1 MAKGKDNKAIYRK
14 SNCLSRKSENIYSLC
29 RNKWSAD
36 IFRDITEVKQWESHI
51 FTHLKLMAQRCVF
64 LQQTEQFG
72 SDMRWAKS
80 MNRFMYIKN
89 KKQPTVL
96 SSLASRWCLS
106 EKKSHFRLS
115 VWMSGFGSSDWLQSQ
130 PHITGLKTLW
140 TSWTT
145 NSLLCAEI
153 KESNNTSKEG
163 YDLPHHYSN
172 GFFNVNSLICVC
184 KTLCIY
190 LLTGWQPEH

>member
-1 MAKGKDNKAIYRK
+1 MR
-14 SNCLSRKSENIYSLC
+14 
-29 RNKWSAD
+29 
-36 IFRDITEVKQWESHI
+36 VSHI
-51 FTHLKLMAQRCVF
+51 YPFKTDGSKMCFSTANRTIW
-64 LQQTEQFG
+64 LQYAMGKVYESIYVYKKQ
-72 SDMRWAKS
+72 
-80 MNRFMYIKN
+80 
-89 KKQPTVL
+89 KQPTVL